1 MIRTS
6 YATINYYPK
15 YEVLAI
21 KISCGMIPFSS
32 QIPPLVYD
40 VGGPVV
46 DGACNRFGGKPIAEA
61 GAECQ

>member
-1 MIRTS
+1 MTKTS
-6 YATINYYPK
+6 CATINCYPK
-15 YEVLAI
+15 YEVWAI
-21 KISCGMIPFSS
+21 KIFCGTIPFSS